1 MKLLLIL
8 LCAATVAARAQ
19 TVPVPPAVF
28 TGTVKHIDSGT
39 LTLTIPDQ
47 DDVEIACTHKTRYY
61 SGSQKVKRSDIKPN
75 DRVTVETKLDL
86 YLKPEAVSVRLLPP
100 AGQ

>member
-8 LCAATVAARAQ
+8 LCAAAAWAQ

-28 TGTVKHIDSGT
+28 TGAVKQIDSGT

-47 DDVEIACTHKTRYY
+47 DDVEISCTHKTRYY
-61 SGSQKVKRSDIKPN
+61 SGTQKIKRTDIKPG
-75 DRVTVETKLDL
+75 DRVTVETTLDL
-86 YLKPEAVSVRLLPP
+86 YLKPEAVNVRLLPP
-100 AGQ
+100 AKQ